1 MSAKLNKINKS
12 RTENRSVETI
22 TVDDIEYKL
31 DEVSD
36 VAKEQIVNVQ
46 FVDQQIL
53 QLQNEWA
60 VADTA
65 RLGYQAAFKV
75 EINKIIKE

>member
-1 MSAKLNKINKS
+1 MNAKLNKMNKT
-12 RTENRSVETI
+12 RTENKSVETI

-31 DEVSD
+31 NEVSD
-36 VAKEQIVNVQ
+36 AAKGQIVNIQ
-46 FVDQQIL
+46 FVEQQIQ

-65 RLGYQAAFKV
+65 RLGYSAALKG